1 MDKVQ
6 RIGAEGRDER
16 EGGSKEESEGRD
28 KRRMSAARRQL
39 PELAASPAQ
48 TFHPGLIRGRG
59 RRERRT
65 LRRCTS
71 AGLRLYLLW
80 PAEEEL
86 GPADDG
92 SGEGDLEVDG
102 PPLAGLGE
110 SDMLEDVC

>member
-1 MDKVQ
+1 
-6 RIGAEGRDER
+6 
-16 EGGSKEESEGRD
+16 
-28 KRRMSAARRQL
+28 MSAARRQL

-59 RRERRT
+59 RKERRT